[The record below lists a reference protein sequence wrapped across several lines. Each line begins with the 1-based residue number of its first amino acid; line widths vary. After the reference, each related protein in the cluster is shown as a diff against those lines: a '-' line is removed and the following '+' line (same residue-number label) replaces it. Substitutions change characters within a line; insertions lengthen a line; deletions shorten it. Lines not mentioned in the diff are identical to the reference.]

1 MWKRADSLGRNGC
14 AGASM
19 RAAKSNL
26 ATLRRASQGTR
37 SSWSQ
42 TISLALIDKN
52 RTASSR
58 DEGWTTAQPDQFGRA
73 GNFRQLTAS
82 ISEDVSRFPE
92 MNYNKASLR
101 VRIMCKL
108 QRTVSFI
115 KNQFS
120 SEDDKQ
126 LFLGFFL
133 AVAFGFAIVII
144 RRWLS

>member
-1 MWKRADSLGRNGC
+1 METSRFLGPKWVRRSQYEGC
-14 AGASM
+14 QEQFSDVEASFAGA
-19 RAAKSNL
+19 
-26 ATLRRASQGTR
+26 R